1 MQFVGTEVRVI
12 PEGTRFS
19 SRGTLQNPW
28 RSDIMKLTY
37 RGQTYNYDPSQAR
50 DGNTG
55 APVRPTQLSRE
66 PYTLIYRGLK
76 TVVDPAAPAWA
87 AALPAVYNLIYR
99 GVTVQV
105 NRDGQ
110 GQAIATTQPAG
121 SAPKTTKPGNAWT
134 TAGSKS
140 SISQVHRANL
150 LNNLQHRLDV
160 ARERGDMALVSLLES
175 EQQQI
180 AA

>member
-1 MQFVGTEVRVI
+1 
-12 PEGTRFS
+12 
-19 SRGTLQNPW
+19 
-28 RSDIMKLTY
+28 MKLIY
-37 RGQTYNYDPSQAR
+37 RGQTYNYESSQAR
-50 DGNTG
+50 GGNTG
-55 APVRPTQLSRE
+55 APVRPTQLSPA

-76 TVVDPAAPAWA
+76 TVVDPTAPAWA

-110 GQAIATTQPAG
+110 GQAIATTQPARTV
-121 SAPKTTKPGNAWT
+121 AT
-134 TAGSKS
+134 TANPGDTFAAAS
-140 SISQVHRANL
+140 SNSNLGKVHQANL

-160 ARERGDMALVSLLES
+160 ARERGDTALISLLES
-175 EQQQI
+175 EQRQI